1 MTDVLVMGDLACERA
16 HENGILIAGKEVV
29 ERGRSRRWGHG
40 QIISVGGNG
49 VIKRLKQEI

>member
-1 MTDVLVMGDLACERA
+1 MTDVLVMGDLACESA

-40 QIISVGGNG
+40 QIISVGLG
-49 VIKRLKQEI
+49 ETA